1 MDKEYPMSI
10 GSRVYGPI
18 VCDNEGAMGLYMVG
32 KRGVCEWVRKGGE
45 EGVCVNG
52 CGGGG
57 GGGGGVGGG
66 GGGGGGG
73 GRGSRPED
81 QLTDQI

>member
-1 MDKEYPMSI
+1 MNKEYPMSV

-18 VCDNEGAMGLYMVG
+18 VCDNKGAMSLYMVG
-32 KRGVCEWVRKGGE
+32 KRGVCEWVRKGGG

-57 GGGGGVGGG
+57 TCLS
-66 GGGGGGG
+66 G
-73 GRGSRPED
+73 GREEGGERKACEGKM
-81 QLTDQI
+81 